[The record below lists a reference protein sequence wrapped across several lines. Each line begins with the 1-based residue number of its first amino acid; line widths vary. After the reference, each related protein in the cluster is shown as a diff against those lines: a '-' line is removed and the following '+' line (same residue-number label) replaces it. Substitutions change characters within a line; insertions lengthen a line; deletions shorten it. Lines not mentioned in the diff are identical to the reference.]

1 MPLIITLGLIVIAIM
16 FITFKLNK
24 KENTHVEPVEVKTP
38 TNITEIE
45 VKEQEPTLP
54 TSDKIHVETKEENIM
69 LEEENKITKT
79 QKKKPRRHK
88 NK

>member
-1 MPLIITLGLIVIAIM
+1 MPLIITLGLIVIAIV

-24 KENTHVEPVEVKTP
+24 KEKIHVEPVEVKTP
-38 TNITEIE
+38 TSITEIE

-54 TSDKIHVETKEENIM
+54 TSNKIYVETKEENII

>member
-1 MPLIITLGLIVIAIM
+1 MTLIITLGLIVITIV

-24 KENTHVEPVEVKTP
+24 KENIHVEPVEVKTS
-38 TNITEIE
+38 TSINEIE

-54 TSDKIHVETKEENIM
+54 TSNKIYVETKEENII

-79 QKKKPRRHK
+79 QKKKPRMHK